1 MMNETNQP
9 QTTEITEQSVQNNST
24 DRFSRAMTMAIA
36 SVSIILLLT
45 FYIMGVDNNIIM
57 EPFNVFSKG
66 TMINSYILGYGTLPL
81 LEAFKAS
88 MVLVALPFFLIALFS
103 FLGVF
108 LTGVF
113 LFVIATVG
121 LSLLLPSMVLLAPI
135 SLMVLAYIIYKRKKS
150 SSQSPV

>member
-1 MMNETNQP
+1 MMNESNQP
-9 QTTEITEQSVQNNST
+9 QTTEITEQSVQNNSA
-24 DRFSRAMTMAIA
+24 DRYSLAMTMVIA
-36 SVSIILLLT
+36 FVSIVVLLT
-45 FYIMGVDNNIIM
+45 LYIMGVDNNIIVD
-57 EPFNVFSKG
+57 PFSAFNKG
-66 TMINSYILGYGTLPL
+66 TMINSYIVGHGKLPL
-81 LEAFKAS
+81 IEAFKAS

-121 LSLLLPSMVLLAPI
+121 LSLLLPSMILLAPI